1 MVART
6 TAAGKA
12 LQAYCPTSMPLEGL
26 HHVTAICADAQRNVD
41 FYARVLGLRLVK
53 KTVNFDQPD
62 VYHLYYGDEAGT
74 PGSIL
79 TFFEFPGAG
88 RGVAGAGMVHA
99 IVWRAGGPEALAF
112 WAARLTDEGTAVTW
126 DRGGLLRFAD
136 PEGLVHEI
144 VPSDAGDPPLTA
156 VRLDIPPEH
165 RLLGFHGVRAYSHAP
180 ERSAPLLT
188 ALGFE
193 QRAAGGAW
201 VAQGARR
208 HGVIHYDAPPSG
220 RGIPGAGTVHHVAW
234 SAADD
239 AELTALRG
247 AVQAAGGRP
256 TPIVDRQYFHSVY
269 FREPSGVLFELASR
283 DIGFAVDEDPAE
295 LGAHLKLPPQHE
307 SRRGQLEALLTPL
320 PNPRY

>member
-1 MVART
+1 
-6 TAAGKA
+6 
-12 LQAYCPTSMPLEGL
+12 MPLEGL
-26 HHVTAICADAQRNVD
+26 HHVTAICADAPRNVD

-88 RGVAGAGMVHA
+88 RGVPGAGMVHA
-99 IVWRAGGPEALAF
+99 IVWRAAGPEALAF
-112 WAARLTDEGTAVTW
+112 WAARLADEGTAVAW
-126 DRGGLLRFAD
+126 DESGLLRFAD

-144 VPSDAGDPPLTA
+144 VPSDAGDPPLAA
-156 VRLDIPPEH
+156 VALDVPAEH

-188 ALGFE
+188 ALGFA
-193 QRAAGGAW
+193 QRNEGGAW
-201 VAQGARR
+201 VAQGATR
-208 HGVIHYDAPPSG
+208 HGVIHYDAPPAG
-220 RGIPGAGTVHHVAW
+220 RALPGAGTVHHVAW

-239 AELTALRG
+239 AELTALR
-247 AVQAAGGRP
+247 AVVAQNGGRP

-283 DIGFAVDEDPAE
+283 DIGFAVDEDPAL
-295 LGAHLKLPPQHE
+295 LGAQLRLPPQYE
-307 SRRGQLEALLTPL
+307 DRRAQLEALLTPL
-320 PNPRY
+320 ANPRY